1 MQVLQPEPIVV
12 AARPVSANLPVL
24 QPISLD
30 KLSTIDRARSQYHN
44 QARTSSTS
52 TTATSSF
59 AARSKSNVPPTTLS
73 TAPSTSST
81 TTFDQ
86 EQDTKIFLTDV
97 AVTPTI
103 EHHHHHHHHHNGSN
117 SNRTPV
123 GSNDTAAQLTLQEE
137 TTATR
142 DTNET
147 KEAGKTPPASP
158 RAPDSI
164 EGRMSHVEET
174 QNQMRA
180 ELEKYLQDVRTRT
193 NEEGT
198 ALVDFPESFDKDSEQ
213 ATNRESSWRKFI
225 SDRVRNHPDGE
236 LDRKTQQKL

>member
-44 QARTSSTS
+44 QARTSS

-103 EHHHHHHHHHNGSN
+103 DHHHHHHNGSN
-117 SNRTPV
+117 CNRTPV